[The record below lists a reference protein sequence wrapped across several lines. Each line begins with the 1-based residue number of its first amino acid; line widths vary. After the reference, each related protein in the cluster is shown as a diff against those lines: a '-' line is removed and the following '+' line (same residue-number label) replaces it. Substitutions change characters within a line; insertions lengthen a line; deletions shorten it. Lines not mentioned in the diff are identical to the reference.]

1 MGLSQRKACSAAGLC
16 RATWQYEQ
24 KPESPLNKALRRRI
38 CELAAVRR
46 RFGSYRLWELLLR
59 EGWKVNK
66 KRVTRLYIEEELS
79 LRLKRSKKRA
89 SAVRVPLPKPTA
101 PNQVWS
107 MDFIFDRLQSGRW
120 IKMLVVIDD
129 YTREVLAIEVGF
141 GINGLHVAQVL
152 ERLIEERGGV
162 VAIRCD
168 NGPEFAG
175 NALDAWAYRRGIK
188 LDFIR
193 PGKPNDNAFVESF
206 NDKFRN
212 ECLNENQFLTMQE
225 AQIVIETWR
234 KDFNEERPHKAHRAC
249 GRLTPKEFAA
259 LHNEK
264 LNKLAL
270 AEHQLE
276 LA

>member
-1 MGLSQRKACSAAGLC
+1 MGRSQRKACDLAGLC
-16 RATWQYEQ
+16 RATWQYERR
-24 KPESPLNKALRRRI
+24 PESELNKALRRRI

-59 EGWKVNK
+59 EGWHVNK
-66 KRVTRLYIEEELS
+66 KRVQRLYVEEKLS
-79 LRLKRSKKRA
+79 LRLRRRKKRA

-120 IKMLVVIDD
+120 IKMLVIIDD
-129 YTREVLAIEVGF
+129 YTREVLAIEVAF
-141 GINGLHVAQVL
+141 GISGLRVAQVL
-152 ERLIEERGGV
+152 EQLIEERGKVGAV
-162 VAIRCD
+162 RCD

-175 NALDAWAYRRGIK
+175 NQLDAWAYRQSIK

-206 NDKFRN
+206 NDKFRD
-212 ECLNENQFLTMQE
+212 ECLNENQFLTLQE
-225 AQIVIETWR
+225 AQTIIEAWR
-234 KDFNEERPHKAHRAC
+234 KDFNEGRPHKAHRAY

-259 LHNEK
+259 RHYEK
-264 LNKLAL
+264 INNPAL